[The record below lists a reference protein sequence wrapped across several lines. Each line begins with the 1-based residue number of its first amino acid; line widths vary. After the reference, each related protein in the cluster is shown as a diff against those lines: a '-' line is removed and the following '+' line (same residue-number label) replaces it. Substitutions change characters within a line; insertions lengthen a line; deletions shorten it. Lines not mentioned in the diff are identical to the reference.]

1 MIVITLGL
9 LRFWSFII
17 SYFRISKN
25 IIQTLNS
32 YRHWKLPWC
41 NDICTFIHW
50 RFWKLTSSS
59 YAYLRDI
66 SVFGLCFQSSK
77 ISFYLCIISKYSIL
91 LFGCPYRIERIEQR
105 RVRDL
110 FKFSH
115 ILLELTIIKATFCD
129 NLNED
134 NASPP
139 APSKEIDNVGID
151 FQNMV
156 ITNFSLKN
164 VLINI

>member
-1 MIVITLGL
+1 M
-9 LRFWSFII
+9 
-17 SYFRISKN
+17 
-25 IIQTLNS
+25 
-32 YRHWKLPWC
+32 
-41 NDICTFIHW
+41 
-50 RFWKLTSSS
+50 
-59 YAYLRDI
+59 
-66 SVFGLCFQSSK
+66 FGLCFQSSK
-77 ISFYLCIISKYSIL
+77 ISFYLCIISKYRIL
-91 LFGCPYRIERIEQR
+91 LFGCLYRIERIELR